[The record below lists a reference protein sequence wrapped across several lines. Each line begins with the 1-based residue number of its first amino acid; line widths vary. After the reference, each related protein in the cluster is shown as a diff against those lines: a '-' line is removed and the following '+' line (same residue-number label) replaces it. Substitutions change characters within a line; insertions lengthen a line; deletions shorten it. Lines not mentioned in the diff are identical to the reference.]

1 MMLPCLG
8 NNRYLWH
15 QSFNIQQ
22 TAVTGGFYRH
32 INTKGLDSLHG
43 IQPFLFLTYVCLRIA
58 AAYFTTI
65 FRPLTMYRPGFSFGA
80 ASFTV
85 VLRNSTTPFIEQIVT
100 RVSLSANIASSPLTT
115 VVVP

>member
-8 NNRYLWH
+8 NNLYLWH
-15 QSFNIQQ
+15 QSVFVRQ
-22 TAVTGGFYRH
+22 TAVTGCFYRH
-32 INTKGLDSLHG
+32 INAKRAGLLAWN
-43 IQPFLFLTYVCLRIA
+43 PALFVFIYVCLRIA
-58 AAYFTTI
+58 AVYFTTI
-65 FRPLTMYRPGFSFGA
+65 FRPLTIYRPGFSFGA

-100 RVSLSANIASSPLTT
+100 RMSLSANIASSPLTT

>member
-15 QSFNIQQ
+15 QSVNVRQ
-22 TAVTGGFYRH
+22 TAVTGCFYRH
-32 INTKGLDSLHG
+32 INAKRAGLLAWDPALYVL
-43 IQPFLFLTYVCLRIA
+43 IYVCLLIA

-65 FRPLTMYRPGFSFGA
+65 FRPLTMYKPGFSFGA

-100 RVSLSANIASSPLTT
+100 RISLSANIASSPLTT

>member
-15 QSFNIQQ
+15 QSVNIRQ
-22 TAVTGGFYRH
+22 TAVTGCFYRH
-32 INTKGLDSLHG
+32 INAKGLDSLHG
-43 IQPFLFLTYVCLRIA
+43 IQPFLFLTYVCLLIA
-58 AAYFTTI
+58 AVYFTTI